1 MAKDRVDV
9 IELPR
14 KRGVDGDLD
23 FSREALRVLADGIKD
38 AEVSALTGAEYG
50 ERIPDRITHRN
61 GHRGHQGGHHGPAH
75 PQYPGGSYF
84 PTLLE
89 PRRRSEHALLAV
101 IQQGYPSTCS
111 AQAMREFPP
120 GGWTTWSRLWAATAS
135 PSLS

>member
-23 FSREALRVLADGIKD
+23 CFREALKVLADGITD

-75 PQYPGGSYF
+75 PQYPGGQLF
-84 PTLLE
+84 PD
-89 PRRRSEHALLAV
+89 
-101 IQQGYPSTCS
+101 S
-111 AQAMREFPP
+111 A
-120 GGWTTWSRLWAATAS
+120 GAATS
-135 PSLS
+135 R

>member
-1 MAKDRVDV
+1 MVWNNKGHRVILEGSTTSPTRRDEITKDRVDV

-61 GHRGHQGGHHGPAH
+61 GHRGH
-75 PQYPGGSYF
+75 
-84 PTLLE
+84 
-89 PRRRSEHALLAV
+89 
-101 IQQGYPSTCS
+101 
-111 AQAMREFPP
+111 
-120 GGWTTWSRLWAATAS
+120 
-135 PSLS
+135 